1 MNSSTRCG
9 PLFRFGAALLLA
21 VIGWVS
27 AIRLGADETTLS
39 PPPYPVPFVT
49 SDVAV
54 QKALIDLDRTLESNA
69 KLDQILRSNI
79 DRLSDEDFR
88 TNNPE
93 VATLLTQKPE
103 IVDALRI
110 ERHFLIHRYIAH
122 IARDEFL
129 ALHRDIRKDLERD
142 PSKILEDNFLI
153 ANPSLADFFGQHPS
167 LSSILLERR
176 GDRPVPAKN

>member
-1 MNSSTRCG
+1 
-9 PLFRFGAALLLA
+9 
-21 VIGWVS
+21 
-27 AIRLGADETTLS
+27 
-39 PPPYPVPFVT
+39 
-49 SDVAV
+49 VAV

-122 IARDEFL
+122 IARGPLMRPDVIALDEFL

-153 ANPSLADFFGQHPS
+153 ANPSLADFFGQHQASVPYCS
-167 LSSILLERR
+167 RGERSS
-176 GDRPVPAKN
+176 VPAKN